1 MGGPGG
7 VPGRGQVLRSGSTVF
22 RSCGLGHFPSLPKP
36 LVSCLWKRTGWRRC
50 DGEALPRLGMVNSPI
65 CPGVTFTQ
73 RFFLPPGG
81 GWGWGRSRVYT
92 VPQSTGGVVRP
103 PEGRWCFS
111 GGGGGRDMR
120 GLCIP
125 TEPWTCPPSTWLMLP
140 HCIPAP
146 ALCGG

>member
-81 GWGWGRSRVYT
+81 GGGGGEAVSTQCPRAQAAWSGPQRGGGASR
-92 VPQSTGGVVRP
+92 
-103 PEGRWCFS
+103 